1 MASDATHTTR
11 AGAPNGQPARPG
23 DEQSESAHRERE
35 ARLALALAIGDVG
48 TWSWDLKTGTGEID
62 SRGAEIVGLDPGGL
76 GDVIAAQRAVIHPD
90 DMAQME
96 SAIAAGVA
104 SGQVFTL
111 DYRVNHPD
119 GTVHYVSS
127 RAQVFADDAGEPRT
141 LLGTNRDVTAEREV
155 EASLREREERY
166 RTLFESMDEG
176 FCILEIVLEDGVPVD
191 YRFLEV
197 NPVFERQTGLR
208 DAVGRTARELVPG
221 LEPNWIDAY
230 GRVALTGEPTRF
242 TDHSP
247 SMGRW
252 FEVYAFRIGEPA
264 ELRVALLFN
273 DITQRIEAEK
283 EREELLERERMART
297 AAEAFLAVMSHEL
310 RTPVTSIYGRATLL
324 ARNPAREDVRELV
337 TDMLDEAEQLR
348 RIIDDLL
355 VLSGIDRGH
364 LPLSPEPVLV
374 QHAIGEVLADARR
387 RFPQVSFATKLPA
400 GVPPVTADSTALR
413 QVLYNLVSNAAKYA
427 GSDGPVTIDVQE
439 TDEAVEVGVLDEGP
453 GVGDDPDAL
462 FTLFF
467 RSPHT
472 AKRASG
478 TGIGLYVARE
488 LLRAMDATIAA
499 ETRPTGGAAFR
510 VQLQKA
516 VED

>member
-1 MASDATHTTR
+1 M
-11 AGAPNGQPARPG
+11 
-23 DEQSESAHRERE
+23 
-35 ARLALALAIGDVG
+35 
-48 TWSWDLKTGTGEID
+48 
-62 SRGAEIVGLDPGGL
+62 
-76 GDVIAAQRAVIHPD
+76 
-90 DMAQME
+90 
-96 SAIAAGVA
+96 
-104 SGQVFTL
+104 
-111 DYRVNHPD
+111 
-119 GTVHYVSS
+119 
-127 RAQVFADDAGEPRT
+127 
-141 LLGTNRDVTAEREV
+141 
-155 EASLREREERY
+155 
-166 RTLFESMDEG
+166 
-176 FCILEIVLEDGVPVD
+176 PVD

-208 DAVGRTARELVPG
+208 DAVGRTARELVPA
-221 LEPNWIDAY
+221 LEPSWIHEY
-230 GRVALTGEPTRF
+230 GRVALTGEPMRF
-242 TDHSP
+242 TSHSP

-252 FEVYAFRIGEPA
+252 FEVYAFRIGAPE

-273 DITQRIEAEK
+273 DVSHRVEAEQ
-283 EREELLERERMART
+283 EREAMLERERTART

-324 ARNPAREDVRELV
+324 ARNPTRTDVRELV

-364 LPLSPEPVLV
+364 LPLVPEPVLV

-387 RFPQVSFATKLPA
+387 RFPRVTFDTDLEP

-427 GSDGPVTIDVQE
+427 GGDGPVTIAARDVG
-439 TDEAVEVGVLDEGP
+439 EAVEVSVLDEGP
-453 GVGDDPDAL
+453 GVGGDPDAL

-488 LLRAMDATIAA
+488 LLRAMDATVDAV
-499 ETRPTGGAAFR
+499 TRPTGGAAFR
-510 VQLQKA
+510 LRLQKA
-516 VED
+516 SED

>member
-1 MASDATHTTR
+1 MASPDMQRTSAGTPGGASGPLGDDA
-11 AGAPNGQPARPG
+11 
-23 DEQSESAHRERE
+23 SEAAHRERE

-62 SRGAEIVGLDPGGL
+62 ARGAEIVGLTQGDL
-76 GDVIAAQRAVIHPD
+76 HDVIVAQRALIHHD
-90 DMAQME
+90 DLDRVEAD
-96 SAIAAGVA
+96 IAAGIA
-104 SGQVFTL
+104 SGRVFTL

-119 GTVHYVSS
+119 GTIHYVSS
-127 RAQVFADDAGEPRT
+127 RAQVFADASGEPRT
-141 LLGTNRDVTAEREV
+141 LLGTNRDVTAERQV
-155 EASLREREERY
+155 ETSLREREERY

-176 FCILEIVLEDGVPVD
+176 FCILEIVLEDDVPVD
-191 YRFLEV
+191 YRFIEV

-221 LEPNWIDAY
+221 LEPLWVETY

-242 TDHSP
+242 TSHAP

-252 FEVYAFRIGEPA
+252 FEVYAFRTGEA
-264 ELRVALLFN
+264 ADRRVALLFN
-273 DITQRIEAEK
+273 DITQRVEAEK
-283 EREELLERERMART
+283 EREEILERERMART

-324 ARNPAREDVRELV
+324 ARNPGREDVRELV

-364 LPLSPEPVLV
+364 LPLTPEPILV

-387 RFPQVSFATKLPA
+387 RFPQVVFKTALRP

-427 GSDGPVTIDVQE
+427 GMDGPVTIEVTEAAE
-439 TDEAVEVGVLDEGP
+439 TVDVGVLDEGP

-472 AKRASG
+472 SKRASG

-488 LLRAMDATIAA
+488 LLRAMDATIEAA
-499 ETRPTGGAAFR
+499 TRPTGGASFR
-510 VQLQKA
+510 VRLQKA
-516 VED
+516 SED